1 MQIVGQME
9 KMLFTTSGIGRLRM
23 TVTEIFKIDNVFL
36 DCFQIMTVPAKY
48 RPASEEIMEEIVE
61 MILKRTVITVAI
73 TGTVLVL
80 IGKIVAKGSRGRIYL
95 PKIC

>member
-1 MQIVGQME
+1 ME
-9 KMLFTTSGIGRLRM
+9 RMLFTINGIGRLRM
-23 TVTEIFKIDNVFL
+23 TVTEIFKIGDVFL
-36 DCFQIMTVPAKY
+36 DSSQIMTVPAKY
-48 RPASEEIMEEIVE
+48 RPASEEIMGKIVE
-61 MILKRTVITVAI
+61 MILKRAVITVAI

>member
-1 MQIVGQME
+1 ME
-9 KMLFTTSGIGRLRM
+9 RTLFTINGIGRLRM
-23 TVTEIFKIDNVFL
+23 TVTEIFKIGDVFL
-36 DCFQIMTVPAKY
+36 DSSQIMTVPAKY
-48 RPASEEIMEEIVE
+48 RPASEEIMKKIVE
-61 MILKRTVITVAI
+61 MILKRAVITVAI

>member
-1 MQIVGQME
+1 ME
-9 KMLFTTSGIGRLRM
+9 RMLFTINGIGSLRM
-23 TVTEIFKIDNVFL
+23 TATEIFKIDDVFL
-36 DCFQIMTVPAKY
+36 DSFQIMTVPAKY
-48 RPASEEIMEEIVE
+48 LPASEEIMEEIVE

-80 IGKIVAKGSRGRIYL
+80 IGKIVAKASRGRIYL

>member
-1 MQIVGQME
+1 ME
-9 KMLFTTSGIGRLRM
+9 RMLFTINGIGRLRM
-23 TVTEIFKIDNVFL
+23 TVTEIFKIDDVFL
-36 DCFQIMTVPAKY
+36 DSFQIMTVPAKY

>member
-1 MQIVGQME
+1 ME
-9 KMLFTTSGIGRLRM
+9 RMLFTINGIGRLRM
-23 TVTEIFKIDNVFL
+23 TVTEIFKIDDVFL
-36 DCFQIMTVPAKY
+36 DSFQIMTVPAKY
-48 RPASEEIMEEIVE
+48 WPASEEIMEEIVE

-80 IGKIVAKGSRGRIYL
+80 IGKIMAKSSRGRIYL

>member
-1 MQIVGQME
+1 ME
-9 KMLFTTSGIGRLRM
+9 RTLFTINGIGRLRM
-23 TVTEIFKIDNVFL
+23 TVTEIFKIGDVFL
-36 DCFQIMTVPAKY
+36 DSSQIMTVPAKY
-48 RPASEEIMEEIVE
+48 RPASEEIMEKIVE
-61 MILKRTVITVAI
+61 MILKRAVITVAI

>member
-1 MQIVGQME
+1 
-9 KMLFTTSGIGRLRM
+9 
-23 TVTEIFKIDNVFL
+23 
-36 DCFQIMTVPAKY
+36 MTVPAKY
-48 RPASEEIMEEIVE
+48 RLASEEIMEEIVE